1 MVGANLKAETF
12 SLMEKRT
19 SLEAEMNAIIEILC
33 GPGGP
38 GISGNLVD
46 AEGFP
51 RSDIDIPA
59 VRSQRH
65 RLAELR
71 NDHKDITAKIDR
83 NLELLH
89 SVKIANNG
97 PHSPENSAVSLM
109 HDITSQASP
118 MDEGPILRV
127 PFAIIDEISDASPA
141 AEDGLQLGLSKVP
154 FKDIMRQGSFSEL
167 NCYSLDNGMVMDY
180 WDAISVAYKK
190 VFVVS
195 KIVLAELSMKVVW
208 KFACCCMVSLISC

>member
-141 AEDGLQLGLSKVP
+141 AEDGLQLGDLIIKFGNVENGDSLHSRLALEAQSNQGCPVP
-154 FKDIMRQGSFSEL
+154 LDIMRQGSLVNLTVTPRQWHGHGLLGCHFR
-167 NCYSLDNGMVMDY
+167 SL
-180 WDAISVAYKK
+180 
-190 VFVVS
+190 
-195 KIVLAELSMKVVW
+195 
-208 KFACCCMVSLISC
+208 